1 MLGLSWIMAVSLLV
15 VNASPAAPGRPLDV
29 LIRQAPLYVVVPFGE
44 PGDTDP
50 VLRDSTRRFSEDLAD
65 HGVRATLGIPI
76 DAVEAVANAR
86 SICTQYGAAG
96 ILVSEMRF
104 ASTKGFNAPEFAL
117 GFIPYL
123 GGVISG
129 GGALDRTSI
138 HAQYKL
144 FLVDCRGKVAWRT
157 IATAAKI
164 HHGSNV
170 AAGLTEI
177 GFQAV
182 GEAASEFA
190 ARRAQ
195 AH

>member
-1 MLGLSWIMAVSLLV
+1 MLGLSWILAVLLLFADADSL
-15 VNASPAAPGRPLDV
+15 PARVQVRHPAMD
-29 LIRQAPLYVVVPFGE
+29 APLYVIVPFGE

-50 VLRDSTRRFSEDLAD
+50 VLRDSTLKFSEDLSD
-65 HGVRATLGIPI
+65 RGVRSALGLPT
-76 DAVEAVANAR
+76 DSVEAVANAAL
-86 SICTQYGAAG
+86 ICSQYRAAG

-117 GFIPYL
+117 GFIPYI
-123 GGVISG
+123 GPVISG
-129 GGALDRTSI
+129 GGALDRTAI

-157 IATAAKI
+157 ITTAQKI
-164 HHGSNV
+164 HQGANV

-177 GFQAV
+177 SFKAV
-182 GEAASEFA
+182 AEAADEFA

-195 AH
+195 AR